1 MEDQGV
7 FGKLEEVGNAGM
19 TAWDE
24 EERGC
29 CEFGA
34 SEESEK
40 ARGNMASRVRAMWV
54 TSPEWIVR
62 MQMERRSAVRG
73 RRRGF

>member
-29 CEFGA
+29 CEFEA

-40 ARGNMASRVRAMWV
+40 ARRNMASRVRAMWG
-54 TSPEWIVR
+54 TP
-62 MQMERRSAVRG
+62 
-73 RRRGF
+73 